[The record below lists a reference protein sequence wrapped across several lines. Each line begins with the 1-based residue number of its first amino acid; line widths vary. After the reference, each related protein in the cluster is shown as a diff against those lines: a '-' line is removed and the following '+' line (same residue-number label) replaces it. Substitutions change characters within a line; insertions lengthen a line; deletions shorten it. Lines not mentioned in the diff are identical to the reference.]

1 MKPDD
6 IKPRLNEAFR
16 KFKAEASPEQLAKF
30 HAMLDEAHHQA
41 TQLASDS
48 ATASPIRHHILAQA
62 KSLLDEQV
70 EPPNASQRAR
80 DMASAE
86 GDLIGD
92 KKYETFDI
100 GWLESLI
107 CWLEHFGVGNKAP
120 FPTGAAPVIAVP
132 DSVTIAIAGD
142 WGTGT
147 QWRQDGQP
155 VPAQLVANE
164 MKRCSPDIT
173 IHLGDVYY
181 SGTTHEE
188 TDNLLLA
195 GWPRGSI
202 ASFTLNS
209 NHEMYSGGIG
219 YFNVALRDPAFSQQK
234 NCSYFALYNKHW
246 LVIGLDSAYHAD
258 ELDLYQDGNLDAD
271 QLAFLRRMVAEFGGR
286 QIILLTHHNGL
297 SLDGKRKQALWNQVI
312 PAVAGRKAWWYWG
325 HLHAAA
331 RYIQYDNVLPRCCGH
346 GGVPYGAPSC
356 LDNNTNVTWYEK
368 RPAHDAGYPAR
379 VFNGFALLKLENEN
393 LAETFVDEL
402 GRNVSTA
409 ASTEEVEAGF
419 VALMSE
425 TSALKARMGTRST
438 RFAKEVRVLLE
449 QVGYLYKLDPVKGRS
464 LFETAKARYQKN
476 VGTENQMWFLLGA
489 LIGSAFLCACALSLI
504 LARDQFPL
512 QLKNLG
518 PSDQIASLTFFAM
531 LGSLTSI
538 MLRLSKIDLQDE
550 DRRAFIMFSAAI
562 HPLMAGGFMAVIYV
576 ILENKIISI
585 NLGTG
590 DGAAKAVEWLA
601 AFLCGFSEKF
611 APGILDR
618 VGAEFLAQKPEEATV
633 QKKR

>member
-80 DMASAE
+80 DTASAE

-246 LVIGLDSAYHAD
+246 LVIGLIPPTTPMNSICIKTATLMLISSPFFAGWSLNSGASNHPAD
-258 ELDLYQDGNLDAD
+258 TSQ
-271 QLAFLRRMVAEFGGR
+271 RSVSR
-286 QIILLTHHNGL
+286 
-297 SLDGKRKQALWNQVI
+297 W
-312 PAVAGRKAWWYWG
+312 
-325 HLHAAA
+325 
-331 RYIQYDNVLPRCCGH
+331 
-346 GGVPYGAPSC
+346 
-356 LDNNTNVTWYEK
+356 
-368 RPAHDAGYPAR
+368 
-379 VFNGFALLKLENEN
+379 
-393 LAETFVDEL
+393 ET
-402 GRNVSTA
+402 
-409 ASTEEVEAGF
+409 EAGF
-419 VALMSE
+419 VESSHPCCCGPE
-425 TSALKARMGTRST
+425 
-438 RFAKEVRVLLE
+438 
-449 QVGYLYKLDPVKGRS
+449 S
-464 LFETAKARYQKN
+464 L
-476 VGTENQMWFLLGA
+476 VV
-489 LIGSAFLCACALSLI
+489 
-504 LARDQFPL
+504 
-512 QLKNLG
+512 LG
-518 PSDQIASLTFFAM
+518 PSSCRCTLH
-531 LGSLTSI
+531 S
-538 MLRLSKIDLQDE
+538 
-550 DRRAFIMFSAAI
+550 
-562 HPLMAGGFMAVIYV
+562 V
-576 ILENKIISI
+576 
-585 NLGTG
+585 
-590 DGAAKAVEWLA
+590 
-601 AFLCGFSEKF
+601 
-611 APGILDR
+611 
-618 VGAEFLAQKPEEATV
+618 
-633 QKKR
+633 

>member
-1 MKPDD
+1 MTRDD

-16 KFKAEASPEQLAKF
+16 KFKEKASPEQLARF

-41 TQLASDS
+41 AQLASDS
-48 ATASPIRHHILAQA
+48 ATAPPIRHHILARA

-70 EPPNASQRAR
+70 EPPDASQRAR
-80 DMASAE
+80 DTASAE

-92 KKYETFDI
+92 KKYETFDV

-107 CWLEHFGVGNKAP
+107 CWFDHFGADNKTP
-120 FPTGAAPVIAVP
+120 FPTGAAPVIGIP

-147 QWRQDGQP
+147 RWRQDGRSA
-155 VPAQLVANE
+155 PAELVANA
-164 MKRCSPDIT
+164 MKKCSPHIT

-181 SGTTHEE
+181 AGTSDEE
-188 TDNLLLA
+188 TANLLA

-219 YFNVALRDPAFSQQK
+219 YFNVALRDKAFSKQQ
-234 NCSYFALYNKHW
+234 NCSYFALCNKHW

-271 QLAFLRRMVAEFGGR
+271 QLAFLRRMVAEFGER

-297 SLDGKRKQALWNQVI
+297 SLDGTRKQALWDQVI
-312 PAVAGRKAWWYWG
+312 PVVAGRKVWWYWG
-325 HLHAAA
+325 HIHAGA
-331 RYIQYDNVLPRCCGH
+331 RYIPYGNVLPRCCGH
-346 GGVPYGAPSC
+346 GGMPYGAPSC
-356 LDNNTNVTWYEK
+356 LHENTKVTWYEN
-368 RPAHDAGYPAR
+368 RPANDAGYPAR

-393 LAETFVDEL
+393 LAETFVDER
-402 GRNVSTA
+402 GRDVPTV
-409 ASTEEVEAGF
+409 ASAKEVEAGF

-425 TSALKARMGTRST
+425 TNALKARMGARST
-438 RFAKEVRVLLE
+438 RFAKEVRALLE
-449 QVGYLYKLDPVKGRS
+449 QVGHVYQLDPVKGRS
-464 LFETAKARYQKN
+464 LFETAKSRYHQS

-489 LIGSAFLCACALSLI
+489 LIGSTILILCAIALI
-504 LARDQFPL
+504 LARSDFPD

-550 DRRAFIMFSAAI
+550 DRRIVIMFSAAI
-562 HPLMAGGFMAVIYV
+562 HPLMAGGFMAIIYV
-576 ILENKIISI
+576 ILQNQIISI
-585 NLGTG
+585 NLGKG
-590 DGAAKAVEWLA
+590 EDAAKAVEWLA

-618 VGAEFLAQKPEEATV
+618 VGADFIATTPEEATAP
-633 QKKR
+633 KKP